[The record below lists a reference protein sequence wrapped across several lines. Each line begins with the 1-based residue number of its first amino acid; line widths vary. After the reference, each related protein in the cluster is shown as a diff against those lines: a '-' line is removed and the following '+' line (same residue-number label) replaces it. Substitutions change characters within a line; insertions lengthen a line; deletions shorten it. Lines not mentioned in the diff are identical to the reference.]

1 MLENSTCLVEKR
13 CWRLPEP
20 IRVIEGKAVP
30 LKIENVDTDQIIPAE
45 FLKILSKKGLG
56 RYCFYRWRYNE
67 DGSLKKDFVLND
79 PRYSDAS
86 ILIAG
91 RNFGIGSSRENA
103 VWALQDLGIKCV
115 LAPSFGDIFYVNSM
129 KNMLLCIRLPEE
141 KVKMLQDL
149 AERET
154 LILKI
159 DLEKNTIVFK
169 DDVIEFEIDR
179 VVKDRFLQ
187 GLDEIEITL
196 RHYMDKI
203 KKYEENMPRFI
214 IPKPRR
220 FIPY

>member
-1 MLENSTCLVEKR
+1 M
-13 CWRLPEP
+13 PEP

-30 LKIENVDTDQIIPAE
+30 LKLENVDTDQIIPAE

-67 DGSLKKDFVLND
+67 DGSLKKDFILND

-115 LAPSFGDIFYVNSM
+115 IAPSFGDIFYVNSM
-129 KNMLLCIRLPEE
+129 KNMLLCINLSEE
-141 KVKMLQDL
+141 RVKMLQEL
-149 AERET
+149 SEKET

-159 DLEKNTIVFK
+159 DLEKNIIRFK
-169 DDVIEFEIDR
+169 DNTIEFEMDK
-179 VVKDRFLQ
+179 VVRERFLQ
-187 GLDEIEITL
+187 GLDEVELTL
-196 RHYMDKI
+196 RHHLERI
-203 KKYEENMPRFI
+203 KKYEENMPRFM

-220 FIPY
+220 FIPD